1 MQLSQQLH
9 RQQGIIA
16 SPILRLNLT
25 EEIFNLWI
33 MTVRREKKRFAWTP
47 PFNLNHQLVWWLRM
61 SIKIVG
67 V

>member
-1 MQLSQQLH
+1 M
-9 RQQGIIA
+9 
-16 SPILRLNLT
+16 NLT

-47 PFNLNHQLVWWLRM
+47 PSNLNHQLVWWLRM